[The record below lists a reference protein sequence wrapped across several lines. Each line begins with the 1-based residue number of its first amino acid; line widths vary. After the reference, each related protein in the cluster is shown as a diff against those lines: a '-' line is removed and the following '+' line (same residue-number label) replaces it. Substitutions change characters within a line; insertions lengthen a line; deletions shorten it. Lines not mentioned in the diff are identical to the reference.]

1 MTKTEMAYF
10 RAAKAVSEL
19 SDHPQHKLGCVIVN
33 KHKIISSGFNS
44 HTKCHG
50 LQAILDAERFGV
62 YCPGKIH
69 AETSALVPLIK
80 SGIDLSRATMFVH
93 REHKDGTLAMSRP
106 CPSCQK
112 LIKQAGIRKVYYTSN
127 DGYVREDLQL

>member
-33 KHKIISSGFNS
+33 KHKIVSSGYNS
-44 HTKCHG
+44 GTKCHG
-50 LQAILDAERFGV
+50 IQAKLDTERFGV
-62 YCPGKIH
+62 CCPGKLH
-69 AETSALVPLIK
+69 AETSSLLPLIK
-80 SGIDLSRATMFVH
+80 GDIDLSRAAIFVH

-112 LIKQAGIRKVYYTSN
+112 LIKQAGIKKVYYTSN